1 MLAEARDNAAYAER
15 HGFGRVLRAR
25 GREVEDLLDLLRDGE
40 ALADMRQRMAVA
52 LRTLDDETVLDR
64 YQGEEA
70 AVC

>member
-1 MLAEARDNAAYAER
+1 M
-15 HGFGRVLRAR
+15 LRAR